1 MPVII
6 GIDLNSSEQKI
17 CLKYKSEFS
26 LTLAIKKK
34 KLMIVFS
41 ITKFQK
47 DLYYINM

>member
-1 MPVII
+1 MSVIT

-34 KLMIVFS
+34 PYDCLFDNKISERF
-41 ITKFQK
+41 I
-47 DLYYINM
+47 LY